1 MLVFALWMVLSEKK
15 IAAQKDK
22 DEIFVIFF
30 GGRYI
35 ILLMGIFSIYTGF
48 IYNDLFSKSMNI
60 FGSKWI
66 VSENSTNCS
75 LYTILDNNNLNSTV
89 ISSSSLFQIR
99 PIDCF
104 EGNPYFAGL
113 DPAWQVRHFIYSSCI
128 IVMTEKFLQSADNKI
143 IFLNSLKMKLSIIFG
158 VVHMV
163 FGVCLSIVNFL

>member
-1 MLVFALWMVLSEKK
+1 MFGDLGHGIIMLAFALWMVLSEKK

-60 FGSKWI
+60 FGSKWKI
-66 VSENSTNCS
+66 SESSTACNIS
-75 LYTILDNNNLNSTV
+75 GILNTDNFNSTV
-89 ISSSSLFQIR
+89 ITSSSLFQIR

-113 DPAWQVRHFIYSSCI
+113 DPAWQVRICF
-128 IVMTEKFLQSADNKI
+128 
-143 IFLNSLKMKLSIIFG
+143 SLG
-158 VVHMV
+158 V
-163 FGVCLSIVNFL
+163 